1 MRIGLAGAQGV
12 GKSTLA
18 EAVSNE
24 TDLPLIF
31 TKTSDVFKDMG
42 LRPDQDLGF
51 DTRIEV
57 QNEVLNRAEDL
68 WSDHVSFITDRTP
81 LDMLAYTLIDINS
94 DTRMNVRQEAEF
106 FAYEHRCY
114 ESLNRHFTNVTLVQP
129 GIQAGFQQNKSRAS
143 LDKCLVS
150 TMNTILLGLLVDSRV
165 AIYKSMIPAY
175 ILDLGERV
183 EAIDMAVN
191 KSALRFMQGLE
202 ECSVH

>member
-51 DTRIEV
+51 DTRIQV

-94 DTRMNVRQEAEF
+94 DTRMNIRQEAEF

-129 GIQAGFQQNKSRAS
+129 GIHDGFQQNKSRAS

-150 TMNTILLGLLVDSRV
+150 TMNTILLGLLIDSRV

-175 ILDLGERV
+175 ILDLRERV